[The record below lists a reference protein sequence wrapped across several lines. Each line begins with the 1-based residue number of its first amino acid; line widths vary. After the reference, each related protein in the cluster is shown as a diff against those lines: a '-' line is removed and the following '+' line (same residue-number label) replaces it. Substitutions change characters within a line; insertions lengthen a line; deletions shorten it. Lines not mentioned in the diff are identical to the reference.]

1 MQGLELARR
10 YYEEFGRAMI
20 AEHFPDYEGR
30 IAVGLAGSGS
40 DCLGFDDDV
49 SADHDSGAGFCL
61 WLTDDDY
68 ENIGFRL
75 AREYSKL
82 PAEFMGVPKG
92 RANSYGSSHF
102 GVKSISGFYTPF
114 TGRASAP
121 ETNAE
126 WLYTPE
132 FSLAAAVSGEV
143 FRDDLGEFTAV
154 RERIKNGMPEDVR
167 LKKMAARVI
176 AAAQSGQYNYPRC
189 LAHGET
195 GAAVLA
201 AAEFVRNTASLIYL
215 INRRYAPFYKWLLRG
230 MRGLEQLS
238 HLERELSFI
247 LTEGNSTE
255 QTRAK
260 SEAIEGVCAELAE
273 YFRTCGLASS
283 RADFLEPYA
292 YEIQNNIKDPELRN
306 MHIMEG

>member
-49 SADHDSGAGFCL
+49 SADHDSGAGFCM

-114 TGRASAP
+114 TGRAGVP

-167 LKKMAARVI
+167 LKKIAARVI

-273 YFRTCGLASS
+273 HFRACGLASS

-292 YEIQNNIKDPELRN
+292 YEIQNNIKDSELRN

>member
-10 YYEEFGRAMI
+10 YYEEFGRVMI
-20 AEHFPDYEGR
+20 AERFPDYEGR

-40 DCLGFDDDV
+40 DCLGFDDEV

-68 ENIGFRL
+68 ENFGFRL
-75 AREYSKL
+75 AKEYSKL

-102 GVKSISGFYTPF
+102 GVKSISGFYMPF
-114 TGRASAP
+114 TGRAGAP

-154 RERIKNGMPEDVR
+154 RERIKGGMPEDVR
-167 LKKMAARVI
+167 LKKIAARVI

-238 HLERELSFI
+238 HLEHELSFI

-273 YFRTCGLASS
+273 YFRACGLASS
-283 RADFLEPYA
+283 WADFLEPYA

>member
-20 AEHFPDYEGR
+20 AERFPDYEGR

-40 DCLGFDDDV
+40 DSLGFDDDV

-92 RANSYGSSHF
+92 RVNSYGSSHF

-114 TGRASAP
+114 TGRAGAP

-167 LKKMAARVI
+167 LKKIAARVI

-230 MRGLEQLS
+230 MRGLGQLS

-247 LTEGNSTE
+247 LTEGNFTE

-273 YFRTCGLASS
+273 YFRACGLASS
-283 RADFLEPYA
+283 WADFLEPYA

>member
-92 RANSYGSSHF
+92 RVNSYGSSHF

-114 TGRASAP
+114 TGRACAP

-167 LKKMAARVI
+167 LKKIAARVI

-230 MRGLEQLS
+230 MRGLGQLS

-247 LTEGNSTE
+247 LTEGNFTE

-273 YFRTCGLASS
+273 YFRACGLASS
-283 RADFLEPYA
+283 WADFLEPYA

>member
-20 AEHFPDYEGR
+20 AERFPDYEGR

-92 RANSYGSSHF
+92 RVNSYGSSHF

-114 TGRASAP
+114 TGRAGAP

-126 WLYTPE
+126 WLYNPE

-167 LKKMAARVI
+167 LKKIAARVI

-230 MRGLEQLS
+230 MRGLGQLS

-247 LTEGNSTE
+247 LTEGNFTE

-273 YFRTCGLASS
+273 YFRACGLASS
-283 RADFLEPYA
+283 WADFLEPYA

>member
-92 RANSYGSSHF
+92 RVNSYGSSHF

-114 TGRASAP
+114 TGRAGAP

-167 LKKMAARVI
+167 LKKIAARVI

-230 MRGLEQLS
+230 MRGLGQLS

-247 LTEGNSTE
+247 LTEGNFTE

-273 YFRTCGLASS
+273 YFRACGLASS
-283 RADFLEPYA
+283 WADFLEPYA

>member
-20 AEHFPDYEGR
+20 AEHFPYYEGR

-114 TGRASAP
+114 TGRAGAP

-255 QTRAK
+255 QKRAK

-273 YFRTCGLASS
+273 YFRACGLASS

>member
-20 AEHFPDYEGR
+20 AERFPDYEGR

-92 RANSYGSSHF
+92 RVNSYGSSHF

-114 TGRASAP
+114 TGRAGAP

-167 LKKMAARVI
+167 LKKIAARVI
-176 AAAQSGQYNYPRC
+176 AAAQIGQYNYPRC

-230 MRGLEQLS
+230 MRGLGQLS

-247 LTEGNSTE
+247 LTEGNFTE

-273 YFRTCGLASS
+273 YFRACGLASS
-283 RADFLEPYA
+283 WADFLEPYA

>member
-1 MQGLELARR
+1 MLGLELARR
-10 YYEEFGRAMI
+10 YYEEFGRVMI
-20 AEHFPDYEGR
+20 AERFPDYEGR

-40 DCLGFDDDV
+40 DCLGFDDEV

-75 AREYSKL
+75 AKEYSKL

-102 GVKSISGFYTPF
+102 GVKSISGFYMPF
-114 TGRASAP
+114 TGRAGAP

-143 FRDDLGEFTAV
+143 
-154 RERIKNGMPEDVR
+154 
-167 LKKMAARVI
+167 LKKIAARVI

-238 HLERELSFI
+238 HLEHELSFI

-273 YFRTCGLASS
+273 YFRACGLASS

>member
-20 AEHFPDYEGR
+20 AERFPDYEGR

-92 RANSYGSSHF
+92 RVNSYGSSHF

-114 TGRASAP
+114 TGRAGAP
-121 ETNAE
+121 ETHAE

-167 LKKMAARVI
+167 LKKIAARVI

-230 MRGLEQLS
+230 MRGLGQLS
-238 HLERELSFI
+238 PLERELSFI
-247 LTEGNSTE
+247 LTEGNFTE

-273 YFRTCGLASS
+273 YFRACGLASS
-283 RADFLEPYA
+283 WADFLEPYA

>member
-10 YYEEFGRAMI
+10 YYEEFGRAII

-92 RANSYGSSHF
+92 RANYYGSSHF

-114 TGRASAP
+114 TGRAGAP

-154 RERIKNGMPEDVR
+154 RERIKSGMPEDVR

-238 HLERELSFI
+238 HLERGGSGKI
-247 LTEGNSTE
+247 VG
-255 QTRAK
+255 
-260 SEAIEGVCAELAE
+260 
-273 YFRTCGLASS
+273 
-283 RADFLEPYA
+283 
-292 YEIQNNIKDPELRN
+292 
-306 MHIMEG
+306 

>member
-143 FRDDLGEFTAV
+143 FRDDLGEFSAV

-273 YFRTCGLASS
+273 YFRVCGLASS

>member
-82 PAEFMGVPKG
+82 PAEFMGVSKG

-114 TGRASAP
+114 TGRAGAP

-201 AAEFVRNTASLIYL
+201 AAEFVRNTALLIYL

-230 MRGLEQLS
+230 MRGLGQLS

-273 YFRTCGLASS
+273 YFRACGLASS
-283 RADFLEPYA
+283 WADFLEPYA

>member
-114 TGRASAP
+114 TGRAGAP

-238 HLERELSFI
+238 HLEHELSFI

-273 YFRTCGLASS
+273 YFRACGLASS
-283 RADFLEPYA
+283 SADFLEPYA

>member
-114 TGRASAP
+114 TGRAGAP

-126 WLYTPE
+126 WLYTPG

-201 AAEFVRNTASLIYL
+201 AAEFVRNTALLIYL

-230 MRGLEQLS
+230 MRGLGQLS

-273 YFRTCGLASS
+273 YFRACGLASS
-283 RADFLEPYA
+283 WADFLEPYA

>member
-20 AEHFPDYEGR
+20 AERFPDYEGR

-75 AREYSKL
+75 AIEYSKL

-92 RANSYGSSHF
+92 RVNSYGSSHF

-114 TGRASAP
+114 TGRAGAP

-167 LKKMAARVI
+167 LKKIAARVI

-230 MRGLEQLS
+230 MRGLGQLS

-247 LTEGNSTE
+247 LTEGNFTE

-273 YFRTCGLASS
+273 YFRACGLASS
-283 RADFLEPYA
+283 WADFLEPYA

>member
-20 AEHFPDYEGR
+20 AEYFPDYEGR

-92 RANSYGSSHF
+92 RVNSYGSSHF

-114 TGRASAP
+114 TGRVGAP

-143 FRDDLGEFTAV
+143 FRDNLGEFTAV

-230 MRGLEQLS
+230 MRGLGQLS
-238 HLERELSFI
+238 HLEHELSFI

-273 YFRTCGLASS
+273 YFRACGLASS
-283 RADFLEPYA
+283 RADFLESYA

>member
-20 AEHFPDYEGR
+20 AERFPDYEGR

-92 RANSYGSSHF
+92 RVNSYGSSHF

-114 TGRASAP
+114 TGRACAP

-167 LKKMAARVI
+167 LKKIAARVI

-230 MRGLEQLS
+230 MRGLGQLS

-247 LTEGNSTE
+247 LTEGNFTE

-273 YFRTCGLASS
+273 YFRACGLASS
-283 RADFLEPYA
+283 WADFLEPYA

>member
-114 TGRASAP
+114 TGRAGAP

-201 AAEFVRNTASLIYL
+201 AAEFVRNTALLIYL

-230 MRGLEQLS
+230 MRGLGQLS

-273 YFRTCGLASS
+273 YFRACGLASS
-283 RADFLEPYA
+283 WADFLEPYA

>member
-114 TGRASAP
+114 TGRAGAP

-143 FRDDLGEFTAV
+143 FRDNLGEFTAV

-201 AAEFVRNTASLIYL
+201 AAEFVRNTALLIYL

-230 MRGLEQLS
+230 MRGLGQLS

-273 YFRTCGLASS
+273 YFRACGLASS
-283 RADFLEPYA
+283 WADFLEPYA

>member
-20 AEHFPDYEGR
+20 DEHFPDYEGR

-114 TGRASAP
+114 TGRVGAP

-167 LKKMAARVI
+167 LKKIAARVI

-238 HLERELSFI
+238 HLEHELSFI

-273 YFRTCGLASS
+273 YFRACGLTSS

>member
-20 AEHFPDYEGR
+20 AERFPDYEGR

-92 RANSYGSSHF
+92 RVNSYGSSHF

-114 TGRASAP
+114 TGRAGAP

-167 LKKMAARVI
+167 LKKIAARVI

-230 MRGLEQLS
+230 MRGLGQLS

-247 LTEGNSTE
+247 LTEGNFTE

-260 SEAIEGVCAELAE
+260 SETIEGVCAELAE
-273 YFRTCGLASS
+273 YFRACGLASS
-283 RADFLEPYA
+283 WADFLEPYA

>member
-1 MQGLELARR
+1 MRGLELSRR
-10 YYEEFGRAMI
+10 YYEEYGRAMI
-20 AEHFPDYEGR
+20 AELFPEDEGR
-30 IAVGLAGSGS
+30 IVVGLAGSGS

-61 WLTDDDY
+61 WLTDSDY
-68 ENIGFRL
+68 ERIGFRL
-75 AREYSKL
+75 SREYAKL
-82 PAEFMGVPKG
+82 PDEFMGFPKG
-92 RANSYGSSHF
+92 KANSYGSSHF

-114 TGRASAP
+114 TGRAGAP
-121 ETNAE
+121 VTNIE

-154 RERIKNGMPEDVR
+154 RDAIKDGMPEDVR
-167 LKKMAARVI
+167 LKKTAARVI

-189 LAHGET
+189 IAHGEE

-201 AAEFVRNTASLIYL
+201 AAEFVRNVASLVYL

-230 MRGLEQLS
+230 MRELSELS

-247 LTEGNSTE
+247 LTEGNSPE
-255 QTRAK
+255 QTKAK
-260 SEAIEGVCAELAE
+260 IEAIESVCAELAE
-273 YFRTCGLASS
+273 YLRSSGLASS

-292 YEIQNNIKDPELRN
+292 YEIQNKIKDPELRN
-306 MHIMEG
+306 MHVMEG

>member
-20 AEHFPDYEGR
+20 AERFPDYEGR

-92 RANSYGSSHF
+92 RVNSYGSSHF

-114 TGRASAP
+114 TGRAGAP

-167 LKKMAARVI
+167 LKKIAARVI

-230 MRGLEQLS
+230 MRGLGQLS

-247 LTEGNSTE
+247 LTEGNFTE

-273 YFRTCGLASS
+273 YFRACGLASS
-283 RADFLEPYA
+283 WADFLEPYA

>member
-40 DCLGFDDDV
+40 DCLGFDDEV

-114 TGRASAP
+114 TGRAGAP

-143 FRDDLGEFTAV
+143 FRDNLGEFTAV

-201 AAEFVRNTASLIYL
+201 AAEFVRNTALLIYL

-230 MRGLEQLS
+230 MRGLGQLS

-273 YFRTCGLASS
+273 YFRACGLASS
-283 RADFLEPYA
+283 WADFLEPYA

>member
-82 PAEFMGVPKG
+82 PTEFMGVPKG

-114 TGRASAP
+114 TGRAGAP

-215 INRRYAPFYKWLLRG
+215 INRRYAPCYKWLLRG

-238 HLERELSFI
+238 HLEHELSFI

-273 YFRTCGLASS
+273 YFRACGLASS
-283 RADFLEPYA
+283 RADFLEPSA

>member
-114 TGRASAP
+114 TGRAGAP

-238 HLERELSFI
+238 HLEHELSFI

-273 YFRTCGLASS
+273 YFRACGLASS
-283 RADFLEPYA
+283 RADFLELYA

>member
-20 AEHFPDYEGR
+20 AERFPDYEGR

-40 DCLGFDDDV
+40 DCLGFDDEV

-75 AREYSKL
+75 AKEYSKL
-82 PAEFMGVPKG
+82 PAEFMGVPRG

-102 GVKSISGFYTPF
+102 GVKSISGFYMPF
-114 TGRASAP
+114 TGRVGAP

-154 RERIKNGMPEDVR
+154 RERIKGGMPEDVR
-167 LKKMAARVI
+167 LKKIAARVI

-238 HLERELSFI
+238 HLEHELSFI
-247 LTEGNSTE
+247 LTEGNSTD

-273 YFRTCGLASS
+273 YFRACGLASS
-283 RADFLEPYA
+283 GADFLEPYA

>member
-10 YYEEFGRAMI
+10 YYEEFGRAII
-20 AEHFPDYEGR
+20 AERFPDYEGR

-92 RANSYGSSHF
+92 RVNSYGSSHF

-114 TGRASAP
+114 TGRAGAP

-167 LKKMAARVI
+167 LKKIAARVI

-230 MRGLEQLS
+230 MRGLGQLS

-247 LTEGNSTE
+247 LTEGNFTE

-273 YFRTCGLASS
+273 YFRACGLASS
-283 RADFLEPYA
+283 WADFLEPYA

>member
-20 AEHFPDYEGR
+20 AERFPDYEGR

-92 RANSYGSSHF
+92 RVNSYGSSHF

-114 TGRASAP
+114 TGRAGAP

-167 LKKMAARVI
+167 LKKIAARVI

-230 MRGLEQLS
+230 MRGLGQLS

-247 LTEGNSTE
+247 LTEGNFTE

-260 SEAIEGVCAELAE
+260 SEAIEGICAELAE
-273 YFRTCGLASS
+273 YFRACGLASS
-283 RADFLEPYA
+283 WADFLEPYA

>member
-20 AEHFPDYEGR
+20 AERFPDYEGR

-40 DCLGFDDDV
+40 DCLGFDDEV

-102 GVKSISGFYTPF
+102 GVKSISGFYMPF
-114 TGRASAP
+114 TGRAGAP

-154 RERIKNGMPEDVR
+154 RERIKGGMPEDVR
-167 LKKMAARVI
+167 FKKIAARVI

-238 HLERELSFI
+238 HLEHELSFI

-260 SEAIEGVCAELAE
+260 PEAIEGVCAELAE
-273 YFRTCGLASS
+273 YFRACGLASS
-283 RADFLEPYA
+283 QADFLEPYA

>member
-20 AEHFPDYEGR
+20 AERFPDYEGR

-92 RANSYGSSHF
+92 RVNSYGSSHF

-114 TGRASAP
+114 TGRAGAP

-167 LKKMAARVI
+167 LKKIAARVI

-230 MRGLEQLS
+230 MRGLGQLS

-273 YFRTCGLASS
+273 YFRACGLASS
-283 RADFLEPYA
+283 WADFLEPYA

>member
-20 AEHFPDYEGR
+20 AERFPDYEGR

-40 DCLGFDDDV
+40 DCLGFDDEV

-75 AREYSKL
+75 AKEYSKL
-82 PAEFMGVPKG
+82 PAEFMGVPRG

-102 GVKSISGFYTPF
+102 GVKSISGFYMPF
-114 TGRASAP
+114 TGRAGAP

-154 RERIKNGMPEDVR
+154 RERIKGGMPEDVR
-167 LKKMAARVI
+167 LKKIAARVI

-238 HLERELSFI
+238 HLEHELSFI

-273 YFRTCGLASS
+273 YFRACGLASS
-283 RADFLEPYA
+283 WADFLEPYA

>member
-10 YYEEFGRAMI
+10 YYEKFGRAMI

-68 ENIGFRL
+68 ENIGFCL

-114 TGRASAP
+114 TGRVGAP

-154 RERIKNGMPEDVR
+154 RERIKNGMPEDVQ

-273 YFRTCGLASS
+273 YFRACGLASS
-283 RADFLEPYA
+283 QADFLEPYA

>member
-40 DCLGFDDDV
+40 DCLGFDDEV

-114 TGRASAP
+114 TGRAGAP

-143 FRDDLGEFTAV
+143 FRDNLGEFTAV

-167 LKKMAARVI
+167 LKNMAARVI

-273 YFRTCGLASS
+273 YFRARGLASS

>member
-82 PAEFMGVPKG
+82 PTEFMDVPKG

-114 TGRASAP
+114 TGRVGAP

-132 FSLAAAVSGEV
+132 FSLAAAGSGEV

-273 YFRTCGLASS
+273 YFRACGLA
-283 RADFLEPYA
+283 
-292 YEIQNNIKDPELRN
+292 
-306 MHIMEG
+306 